1 MMWPTALYL
10 SLLLVLLLALNRG
23 MFNSIGIGKSVQ
35 MLLMWGAIFAAGV
48 LLLKLFGL
56 A

>member
-1 MMWPTALYL
+1 MWPSALYL

-23 MFNSIGIGKSVQ
+23 MFDRIGLARSVQ
-35 MLLMWGAIFAAGV
+35 MLLMWGAIFATGV
-48 LLLKLFGL
+48 LLLKLLGV